1 MKKEEQSQVHV
12 FKKAIEKY
20 INLMNAQM
28 KASPMIMNTL
38 TARLKANSDR
48 MTKFMNLNHIQ
59 QDRDEEQNQ
68 VVISVPLS
76 LAKNFEKYNTEIK
89 QSVSALQLT
98 PQNLVVAFVSIYDAF
113 LADIIEGMYKMCPQK
128 LNSCART
135 YTSSDILQ
143 FGSIDEIKDHLIEKE
158 VESVLRE
165 SHANQFE
172 WLKKTLNVELT
183 KDLPNYKHF
192 IEITERR
199 NLFVHTNGKISRQ
212 YMKCCKKNG
221 ISIDNMSLGAHVKAT
236 PSYVLHCYNILFEIG
251 IKLGQVVWRKIDS
264 KNSLEE
270 ADSMLMDII
279 YDLLKTQ
286 KYDLAINLSEF
297 ATASYV
303 KDYNKLHEYVK
314 CVNKALAYYLSGN
327 KQKCNECV
335 NSIDW
340 SATEHRFKLA
350 SKVLLEDFES
360 ACNIMREM
368 GALENLQNAF
378 REWPLFTKFR
388 EEALFKTTYK
398 EIFSKDF
405 EFMEIKPIGWEDV
418 VKESLSI
425 VEEINKHK
433 EEAVQNSNSVHKEG
447 E

>member
-28 KASPMIMNTL
+28 EAFPMIMNTL

-270 ADSMLMDII
+270 ADSMLMD
-279 YDLLKTQ
+279 
-286 KYDLAINLSEF
+286 
-297 ATASYV
+297 
-303 KDYNKLHEYVK
+303 
-314 CVNKALAYYLSGN
+314 
-327 KQKCNECV
+327 
-335 NSIDW
+335 
-340 SATEHRFKLA
+340 
-350 SKVLLEDFES
+350 
-360 ACNIMREM
+360 NI
-368 GALENLQNAF
+368 
-378 REWPLFTKFR
+378 
-388 EEALFKTTYK
+388 
-398 EIFSKDF
+398 
-405 EFMEIKPIGWEDV
+405 
-418 VKESLSI
+418 
-425 VEEINKHK
+425 
-433 EEAVQNSNSVHKEG
+433 
-447 E
+447 